1 MCVGVIGGTLTWLC
15 VVCCVLPFSSTWT
28 WSRAVCLV
36 ILTVM
41 FTLKVS
47 PPWVGVA
54 FPQTAQV
61 RGWPDG
67 HTLQHSVSTPQ

>member
-1 MCVGVIGGTLTWLC
+1 MWGCDRRHSDLA
-15 VVCCVLPFSSTWT
+15 VCCPLGVEWVSSTWT

-41 FTLKVS
+41 FMLKVS
-47 PPWVGVA
+47 PPWVGVG
-54 FPQTAQV
+54 FPQTTQI

-67 HTLQHSVSTPQ
+67 HTLQYSVSTPQ